1 MTGPEKKLL
10 ELRTRL
16 LEIGDLNHI
25 NALLNWDQ
33 QTCMPPGG
41 AEARGRQSA
50 LLAEMAQVKF
60 IDKKIGKLLDDLR
73 PYEES
78 QPYDSDDASLIRVT
92 RREYERALKV
102 PPKFIGEFS
111 EHVAKSYQEW
121 TEARPANDFSMVR
134 GNLEKTL
141 DLSRQLADY
150 FPGYEHIADPLI
162 DSEDYGM
169 KASSIRALFAELREN
184 LVPIVRAISSQPPP
198 DSSMLHKHYPEADQL
213 AFGAEVVKLL
223 GYDFNR
229 GRIDKTRHPFM
240 TKFSLG
246 DVRITTRVQ
255 ENDLGDCLFSNM
267 HEAGHAMYEQGID
280 LSYEGLPLGGGTS
293 AGVHE
298 SQSRLLEN
306 IVGRSH
312 GFWEYMYPK
321 LQAHFPGQLKDV
333 PLEPFYTAIN
343 KVEKS
348 LIRTEADEVTYN
360 LHVMLRFDFELQ
372 LLEGSLSIRDL
383 PEAWHER
390 FERDF
395 GIVPPDDKDGVLQDV
410 HWYAGVIGGSFQGY
424 TLGNILSAQ
433 FYNAAL
439 KAHPTIPDEMK
450 QGRFD
455 TLHGWLREN
464 IYRHGSKF
472 TAPEIVERATGTALT
487 IEPYITYL
495 KTKYGALYT
504 L

>member
-1 MTGPEKKLL
+1 
-10 ELRTRL
+10 
-16 LEIGDLNHI
+16 
-25 NALLNWDQ
+25 
-33 QTCMPPGG
+33 
-41 AEARGRQSA
+41 
-50 LLAEMAQVKF
+50 
-60 IDKKIGKLLDDLR
+60 
-73 PYEES
+73 
-78 QPYDSDDASLIRVT
+78 
-92 RREYERALKV
+92 
-102 PPKFIGEFS
+102 
-111 EHVAKSYQEW
+111 
-121 TEARPANDFSMVR
+121 
-134 GNLEKTL
+134 
-141 DLSRQLADY
+141 
-150 FPGYEHIADPLI
+150 
-162 DSEDYGM
+162 
-169 KASSIRALFAELREN
+169 
-184 LVPIVRAISSQPPP
+184 
-198 DSSMLHKHYPEADQL
+198 
-213 AFGAEVVKLL
+213 
-223 GYDFNR
+223 
-229 GRIDKTRHPFM
+229 M

-246 DVRITTRVQ
+246 DVCITTRVQ

-298 SQSRLLEN
+298 SQSRLWEN